1 MTAANSDAFRAAY
14 AAIRVAGYHGTCRE
28 FARLVL
34 AAPALFRRGLAAS
47 ARRWWVERDRHGSRL
62 PIPHPR
68 LENVR

>member
-1 MTAANSDAFRAAY
+1 MTSDAFRAAY
-14 AAIRVAGYHGTCRE
+14 LSAQTAGYHGTRRE
-28 FARLVL
+28 LAVLVL

-62 PIPHPR
+62 PIPRPR